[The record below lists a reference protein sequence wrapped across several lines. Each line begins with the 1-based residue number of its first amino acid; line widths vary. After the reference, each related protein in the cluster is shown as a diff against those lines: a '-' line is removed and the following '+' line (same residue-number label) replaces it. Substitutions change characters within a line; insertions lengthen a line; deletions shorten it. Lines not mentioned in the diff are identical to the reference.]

1 MSGADS
7 REENRT
13 SLRRLAEGDVSAL
26 EIIWEAHG
34 DSAFRHALWVTGR
47 REDAEDVVQAVFV
60 RLAGMGADLLGV
72 RNLAH
77 YLAAMVHREAIDVSK
92 RRASGSTL
100 PIAT

>member
-13 SLRRLAEGDVSAL
+13 SLRRRAEGDVSAL

-34 DSAFRHALWVTGR
+34 DRAFRHALWVTGR